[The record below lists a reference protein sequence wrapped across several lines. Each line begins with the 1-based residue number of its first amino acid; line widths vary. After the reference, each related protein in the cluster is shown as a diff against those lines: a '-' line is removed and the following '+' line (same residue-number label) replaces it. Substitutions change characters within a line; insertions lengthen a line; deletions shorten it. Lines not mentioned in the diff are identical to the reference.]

1 MGRLGDPAFLGGFW
15 PLSIFSFFCDFLR
28 FFVNFYEKVST
39 SKLKKI
45 SKSFALIIWSK
56 KGCIRYTTKGSNS
69 RGNYGRDDIGT
80 RIT

>member
-1 MGRLGDPAFLGGFW
+1 M
-15 PLSIFSFFCDFLR
+15 IFD
-28 FFVNFYEKVST
+28 EKMAT

-45 SKSFALIIWSK
+45 SKSFALIIGVQ

-69 RGNYGRDDIGT
+69 RGKNDRDDIGT